1 MPSPDRVLLQKM
13 LDASKRSM
21 TSEMENILA
30 DLERYDYE
38 SGGEIVD
45 WIRERIDGLEYTA
58 IAERLEEEIRSL

>member
-1 MPSPDRVLLQKM
+1 M
-13 LDASKRSM
+13 LEASRRSM

-45 WIRERIDGLEYTA
+45 WIRERIDSLEYGA
-58 IAERLEEEIRSL
+58 IVERLEE